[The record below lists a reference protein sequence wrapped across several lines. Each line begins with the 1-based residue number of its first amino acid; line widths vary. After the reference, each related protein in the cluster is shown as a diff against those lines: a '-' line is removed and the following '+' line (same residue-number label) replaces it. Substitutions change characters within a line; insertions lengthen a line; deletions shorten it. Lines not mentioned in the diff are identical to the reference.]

1 MHGRLIILAMV
12 VFILSVKPP
21 VNAQSERTT
30 PDDSQ
35 TLELVDELKE
45 VIRRAEGDR
54 SRDRVTLEQ
63 LRDLVRRYD
72 WPWRV
77 RLLKEDFSDGD
88 YTANPVW
95 TVRNGKFRV
104 TRGFGLRSEA
114 GPDSIARRAPA
125 ERESGRD
132 RGDSPSPLGG
142 ILGGILKDVLEPRTS
157 ENRFR
162 GAIPDAEIATRLD
175 IDNAFA
181 IRVRMISERRN
192 ADGSRIEF
200 GPYRGD
206 ERDRGYRL
214 TIISGR
220 ISALELLRLSQGRS
234 SVVERYE
241 DAASLD
247 DGRAHDF
254 EWRRDGEGNM
264 RVLVDGR
271 EVMRTVDRGIS
282 DRFDGFTIANGGGDY
297 TFELIE
303 IFGGSRW

>member
-1 MHGRLIILAMV
+1 MHGRLMVLAII
-12 VFILSVKPP
+12 VFMFCIRSP
-21 VNAQSERTT
+21 VDAQSKRTV
-30 PDDSQ
+30 PDDGR

-45 VIRRAEGDR
+45 VIRRGEGNRSPDR
-54 SRDRVTLEQ
+54 GILEQ
-63 LRDLVRRYD
+63 LRDLVKRYD

-88 YTANPVW
+88 YSANPVW
-95 TVRNGKFRV
+95 IARNGEFRV
-104 TRGFGLRSEA
+104 ARGYGLRSRV
-114 GPDSIARRAPA
+114 GSDSTARRGPSDR
-125 ERESGRD
+125 ERGRD
-132 RGDSPSPLGG
+132 RTDAPSPLGG
-142 ILGGILKDVLEPRTS
+142 ILGGILKDVLEPGTP

-162 GAIPDAEIATRLD
+162 GAIPAAEISTRLN

-181 IRVRMISERRN
+181 IRVRMISEKGN

-214 TIISGR
+214 AMMSGR
-220 ISALELLRLSQGRS
+220 NSTLELVRLSPGRS

-241 DAASLD
+241 DVSSLD
-247 DGRAHDF
+247 DGRDHYF
-254 EWRRDGEGNM
+254 EWRRDREGNM
-264 RVLVDGR
+264 LVLVDGK

-282 DRFDGFTIANGGGDY
+282 DWFDGFTIANGGGDY

-303 IFGGSRW
+303 IFGTSR

>member
-1 MHGRLIILAMV
+1 MHGKLILLAV
-12 VFILSVKPP
+12 IIFTFCIGSGAD
-21 VNAQSERTT
+21 AQSERSA
-30 PDDSQ
+30 PDEKR

-45 VIRRAEGDR
+45 VIRRAEGNRSPDR
-54 SRDRVTLEQ
+54 GTLEQ
-63 LRDLVRRYD
+63 LRDLVKRYD

-95 TVRNGKFRV
+95 TVRYGKFRV
-104 TRGFGLRSEA
+104 TRGFGLRSDA
-114 GPDSIARRAPA
+114 GPDSIGRRAPP
-125 ERESGRD
+125 EHESGRD
-132 RGDSPSPLGG
+132 RGDSTSPLGG

-157 ENRFR
+157 ESRFR
-162 GAIPDAEIATRLD
+162 GAVPDAEIATRLD

-192 ADGSRIEF
+192 TEGSRIEF

-214 TIISGR
+214 TITSGR
-220 ISALELLRLSQGRS
+220 NSALELLRLSTGRS

-241 DAASLD
+241 ETASLD
-247 DGRAHDF
+247 DGRVHDF
-254 EWRRDGEGNM
+254 EWRRDREGNM
-264 RVLVDGR
+264 QVFLDGR
-271 EVMRTVDRGIS
+271 EVMRTVDRGVS
-282 DRFDGFTIANGGGDY
+282 DRFDGFIIANGGGDY

-303 IFGGSRW
+303 IFAASR

>member
-1 MHGRLIILAMV
+1 MRVRLIISAIIVLI
-12 VFILSVKPP
+12 FSVRVP
-21 VNAQSERTT
+21 VDAQSGRTA
-30 PDDSQ
+30 PEDSR

-45 VIRRAEGDR
+45 VIRRAEEDR
-54 SRDRVTLEQ
+54 SRDRVTLDQ
-63 LRDLVRRYD
+63 LRDLVSRYD

-88 YTANPVW
+88 YRANPVW
-95 TVRNGKFRV
+95 TVKNGDFRV
-104 TRGFGLRSEA
+104 NRGFGLRSA
-114 GPDSIARRAPA
+114 VGPDSTAGRTPS
-125 ERESGRD
+125 ERERGRD
-132 RGDSPSPLGG
+132 RSDSPSPLGG

-192 ADGSRIEF
+192 TDGSRIEF

-214 TIISGR
+214 AIMSGR
-220 ISALELLRLSQGRS
+220 NSALELLRLSQGRS

-264 RVLVDGR
+264 QVLVDGK

-303 IFGGSRW
+303 IFGRSR